1 MSCKDEQIRG
11 LSVQQSTSDHLL
23 PFPIFWSNYWWVGVS
38 FDVRWQV
45 FRFVSFV
52 GTLLF
57 ELHFVAMFGVFMFF
71 SGRSLLGEP
80 FTTFSDQIYDHTAY
94 RVLAVPVTCYL
105 LPVTCY
111 LLPVT
116 CYLLPV
122 TCYCTCYQL
131 LTVQPVDPVLNIPT
145 GFQYQIEISMDCLV
159 CKLYGHKFDLR
170 KLWRVQRLFFF
181 IFQGQGHQ
189 VANHC
194 DLWCKK
200 YKLCLFYNTDPQWT
214 LSTITSFWL
223 MTAHLEKVRK
233 YTKIINTNTQLAPE
247 I

>member
-52 GTLLF
+52 GTAIWIAFCCNVWSLYVLF
-57 ELHFVAMFGVFMFF
+57 
-71 SGRSLLGEP
+71 RSL
-80 FTTFSDQIYDHTAY
+80 TTWWALHNFLRSNLWPYSLQGTG
-94 RVLAVPVTCYL
+94 C
-105 LPVTCY
+105 
-111 LLPVT
+111 T